1 MNVGMLW
8 FDNDP
13 RTALTAKVARA
24 ADYYRQK
31 YGLVPDLCLVH
42 PSMLAKAQSHLVQ
55 GSVQPAHVLPAPPA
69 QVSEAEGLVLPAPV
83 LQAQVSEVEGLV
95 LSEVEG
101 KAGKVVLRSDRLIQP
116 GYLWIGK
123 ED

>member
-24 ADYYRQK
+24 ANYYRQK

-42 PSMLAKAQSHLVQ
+42 PSMLAAPHPYQMDGLALSMVEEPALSIAKEPAL
-55 GSVQPAHVLPAPPA
+55 SV
-69 QVSEAEGLVLPAPV
+69 
-83 LQAQVSEVEGLV
+83 VEGPV
-95 LSEVEG
+95 
-101 KAGKVVLRSDRLIQP
+101 GKVAVRPNRLIQP
-116 GYLWIGK
+116 GHLWIGT
-123 ED
+123 EDEK

>member
-13 RTALTAKVARA
+13 RTALAAKVSRA

-42 PSMLAKAQSHLVQ
+42 PSMLGERRDLVEAQT
-55 GSVQPAHVLPAPPA
+55 
-69 QVSEAEGLVLPAPV
+69 
-83 LQAQVSEVEGLV
+83 
-95 LSEVEG
+95 
-101 KAGKVVLRSDRLIQP
+101 GKVAIRPNRAILP
-116 GYLWIGK
+116 GHLWIGT
-123 ED
+123 EDKN

>member
-31 YGLVPDLCLVH
+31 YGLIPDLCLVH
-42 PSMLAKAQSHLVQ
+42 PSMLGEPRPDL
-55 GSVQPAHVLPAPPA
+55 
-69 QVSEAEGLVLPAPV
+69 
-83 LQAQVSEVEGLV
+83 VEGPV
-95 LSEVEG
+95 LSEGEG
-101 KAGKVVLRSDRLIQP
+101 HAGKVTVRPNRAIQP
-116 GYLWIGK
+116 GHLWIGTEEK
-123 ED
+123 N

>member
-31 YGLVPDLCLVH
+31 YGLAPDLCLVH
-42 PSMLAKAQSHLVQ
+42 PSMFSGPRPGQ
-55 GSVQPAHVLPAPPA
+55 
-69 QVSEAEGLVLPAPV
+69 AEEP
-83 LQAQVSEVEGLV
+83 
-95 LSEVEG
+95 
-101 KAGKVVLRSDRLIQP
+101 AGKVAVRPNRLIQP
-116 GYLWIGK
+116 GHFWIGR
-123 ED
+123 EDSN

>member
-55 GSVQPAHVLPAPPA
+55 GPVQPAPVRPAPLA
-69 QVSEAEGLVLPAPV
+69 QVSEAEGPVQPAHV
-83 LQAQVSEVEGLV
+83 LQAQVSEA
-95 LSEVEG
+95 EG
-101 KAGKVVLRSDRLIQP
+101 KAANVALRSDRLIQP
-116 GYLWIGK
+116 GYLWIGN
-123 ED
+123 EDKDQ